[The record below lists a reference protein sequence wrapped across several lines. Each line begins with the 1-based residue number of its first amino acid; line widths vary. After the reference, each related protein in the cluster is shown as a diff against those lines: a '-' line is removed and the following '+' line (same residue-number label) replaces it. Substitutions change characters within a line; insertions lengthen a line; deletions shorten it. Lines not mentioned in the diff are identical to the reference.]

1 MGGFAILL
9 VAAAVAFTIV
19 RWLALPAVPV
29 LLIAGLALA
38 AIGVVPVE
46 LLEDALV
53 LGATFL
59 LFVAGSELNPGRTR
73 AQRDTAIRVGAYQ
86 FFLLAA
92 IGFAVAA
99 GLGFG
104 RLDAVYLALAL
115 TASSTLVV
123 VQLLQRRGQLF
134 EPFARLV
141 VGVLLL
147 QDLLVIL
154 IIPFVTRVPEGM
166 TATLTG
172 IGGTLALLALATACY
187 RWAAPLLLRTV
198 EREVLDRKSVV

>member
-1 MGGFAILL
+1 MAGLAVLL
-9 VAAAVAFTIV
+9 LAAAIAFTV
-19 RWLALPAVPV
+19 ARWLGLPAVPA

-38 AIGVVPVE
+38 AIGAVPIE

-86 FFLLAA
+86 FILLAA
-92 IGFAVAA
+92 IGFAAA
-99 GLGFG
+99 AALGFS
-104 RLDAVYLALAL
+104 RLDAVYVALAL
-115 TASSTLVV
+115 TVSSTLVV

-154 IIPFVTRVPEGM
+154 II
-166 TATLTG
+166 
-172 IGGTLALLALATACY
+172 
-187 RWAAPLLLRTV
+187 
-198 EREVLDRKSVV
+198 DRKSVV